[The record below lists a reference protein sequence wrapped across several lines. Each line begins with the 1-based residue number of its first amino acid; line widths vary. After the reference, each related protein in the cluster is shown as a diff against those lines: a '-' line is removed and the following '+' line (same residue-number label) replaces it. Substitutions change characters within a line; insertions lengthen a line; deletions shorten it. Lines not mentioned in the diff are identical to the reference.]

1 MLGHKDAWL
10 GHVQQ
15 LLLPVG
21 MNGQL
26 ADHLAAQDP
35 NDDLSELAKELGVF
49 EDTKTQAGL
58 ARNRDYEVAM
68 SHGWQALDKV
78 GRHLLSPALGTG
90 WANVRVLQ
98 LNGTA
103 SSMLQVQHEKR
114 VTPKFGSPHN
124 RRLPKALSVY
134 GFSGP

>member
-35 NDDLSELAKELGVF
+35 NDDLSEFAEELGVF

-90 WANVRVLQ
+90 WANSGLTTEWNCELDVASAAREASDSQIRVS
-98 LNGTA
+98 T
-103 SSMLQVQHEKR
+103 
-114 VTPKFGSPHN
+114 
-124 RRLPKALSVY
+124 
-134 GFSGP
+134 

>member
-78 GRHLLSPALGTG
+78 GRHLFGSALGAG
-90 WANVRVLQ
+90 WANSGLATEWNGE
-98 LNGTA
+98 LNVA
-103 SSMLQVQHEKR
+103 SATRETRDAQIW
-114 VTPKFGSPHN
+114 VTT
-124 RRLPKALSVY
+124 
-134 GFSGP
+134 